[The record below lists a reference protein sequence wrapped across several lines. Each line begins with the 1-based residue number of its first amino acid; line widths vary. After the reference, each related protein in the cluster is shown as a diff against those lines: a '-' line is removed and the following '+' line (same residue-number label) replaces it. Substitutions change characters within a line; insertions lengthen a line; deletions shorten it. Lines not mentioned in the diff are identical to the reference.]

1 MIRRPTLRR
10 SAVIAL
16 EVMAGSVAAL
26 SVLLM
31 LAFWRLT
38 AGPIPLDFL
47 RPYTEAA
54 LEQALSGYDV
64 TLERTQIVWEA
75 EDRSLK
81 LEATDARIAGHAGGP
96 TASVPAIQIRFSL
109 RGLLHGLLAPVEIEA
124 VEPSFSIVR
133 LRDGSLR
140 LGPPEGSALGME
152 AGPGQTEATGD
163 ALSVIVEELNR
174 APDPGSATG
183 YLEIVRVR
191 RASLTIIDLAIGT
204 QWSVPSADILLQRGE
219 RGVRSRGRLEFD
231 LGAMPLTVGF
241 EGSHR
246 LSDRTSHLSVEFS
259 GLEPDALARKV
270 PELAALAAIGVP
282 LSGNVEIEAE
292 ALTIARSIKVTV
304 RGEGGQLDLPTLYDL
319 PLPVRALEATVS
331 YRRDSAMLMLP
342 NLVVDLGTAARAGP
356 RLTLTGTLID
366 VGAADSYA
374 LVAEAVAE
382 NVATDDLAGYWPR
395 AVGRNPRDWVTKN
408 LEGGGVSKARISLR
422 GRMARD
428 DPSDLAVEDFD
439 GTIAF
444 SGVTTHYMRPLPPV
458 LETTGH
464 AEFSPGRFR
473 IEVESGRLYDLMAGP
488 ATIDMTGLD
497 GDSELA
503 DIEVVVRGPLRDVMR
518 VIDHKPLD
526 YATALGIPPA
536 NVGGLAAAR
545 LVFQFPL
552 VNDLGLDRVKL
563 AAAAN
568 MRDVSLRKIL
578 LDQDFRDGALTL
590 TLDGRGMTIEG
601 TGRFAD
607 VPIPL
612 TWREEFRSNVEV
624 RRRIRASGSVDDAAR
639 ARLGF
644 DFQPYLSGPVATA
657 IDYRHSSDGVDR
669 VAATLDLRDATVL
682 LPEVD
687 WTKPPQT
694 AGTARLDIVIP
705 EGGDP
710 RFERFQL
717 AASDLAAAGQAVFTP
732 DFADLRRVDFTEL
745 KLGSTDIEGS
755 VARQP
760 DGVLDIELSGRNLDL
775 RRVLAEDESVAD
787 APPPIFPAL
796 RLNGRFQRVLLEDGR
811 LLDGV
816 EANLVHDGAT
826 WRDVKIAGRLAEA
839 GRFDLVATPLTGA
852 SGHEFILVSN
862 DAGAALRSFGLFDR
876 MVGGRLR
883 ADGRADFDDFD
894 RPMQAAIDIADFR
907 IVRAEALAEVLRVT
921 GSQDIQSAL
930 AGEGIAFTR
939 LTGDIERQDKVT
951 RIRNARA
958 VGAALGLSLE
968 GVIDDGAGGVD
979 LSGLIVPA
987 YQLSQALGSIPLLGP
1002 LIVGGK
1008 DEGLLATEF
1017 RLDGPADNPRVTVN
1031 PLTALAPGFLRDLF
1045 RFFGDRGGET
1055 TPLPPR

>member
-47 RPYTEAA
+47 RTYTEAA
-54 LEQALSGYDV
+54 LEQALPGYDIA
-64 TLERTQIVWEA
+64 LERTQIVWEA
-75 EDRSLK
+75 EERSLK
-81 LEATDARIAGHAGGP
+81 LVATDARIAGHAGGP
-96 TASVPAIQIRFSL
+96 TATVPAIQIRFSL
-109 RGLLHGLLAPVEIEA
+109 RGLLRGLLAPVEIEA
-124 VEPSFSIVR
+124 VEPSFSVVR

-140 LGPPEGSALGME
+140 LGPPEGAE
-152 AGPGQTEATGD
+152 PAQPAAGGD
-163 ALSVIVEELNR
+163 ALSAIVDELNR
-174 APDPGSATG
+174 APDPDSATG

-191 RASLTIIDLAIGT
+191 RASLTIIDLSLGT
-204 QWSVPSADILLQRGE
+204 RWSVPSADILLRRGE
-219 RGVRSRGRLEFD
+219 RGLRSRGLLEFD
-231 LGAMPLTVGF
+231 VGTMPLMLSF
-241 EGSHR
+241 DGSHR
-246 LSDRTSHLSVEFS
+246 LDDRTSRLSVEFS

-270 PELAALAAIGVP
+270 PELAALSAIGLP
-282 LSGNVEIEAE
+282 LSGSLEVEAE
-292 ALTIARSIKVTV
+292 ALTIARSIEVTV
-304 RGEGGQLDLPTLYDL
+304 RGESGQIDLPTLYDL
-319 PLPVRALEATVS
+319 PLPVRAIEASLT
-331 YRRDSAMLMLP
+331 YRRDSKMLMLP
-342 NLVVDLGTAARAGP
+342 SLVIDLGTAAKAGP
-356 RLTLTGTLID
+356 RLSLTGTLID
-366 VGAADSYA
+366 VGAADSYG

-382 NVATDDLAGYWPR
+382 NVATDDLPGYWPR
-395 AVGRNPRDWVTKN
+395 EVGRNPREWVTKN
-408 LEGGGVSKARISLR
+408 LEGGGVSRARISLR
-422 GRMARD
+422 GKMARD
-428 DPSDLAVEDFD
+428 DPGAIEVEDFD
-439 GTIAF
+439 GEIAF
-444 SGVTTHYMRPLPPV
+444 AGVTTHYMRPLPPV
-458 LETTGH
+458 LETEGR
-464 AEFSPGRFR
+464 AEFSPGRFK
-473 IEVESGRLYDLMAGP
+473 IEVESGRLYNLAAGP

-497 GDSELA
+497 GNSELA

-536 NVGGLAAAR
+536 NVDGLAAAR

-568 MRDVSLRKIL
+568 MRDVALKKIL
-578 LDQDFRDGALTL
+578 LDQDFKDGELAL
-590 TLDGRGMTIEG
+590 TLDGRGMTIKG
-601 TGRFAD
+601 TGRFSD

-612 TWREEFRSNVEV
+612 TWREEFRTNVPV
-624 RRRIRASGSVDDAAR
+624 RRRITASGALDDAAR
-639 ARLGF
+639 KRLGF
-644 DFQPYLSGPVATA
+644 DFLQPYVTGPVPTE
-657 IDYRHSSDGVDR
+657 IDYRQASDGTDR
-669 VAATLDLRDATVL
+669 ISATHDLLDATLSLS
-682 LPEVD
+682 EVN

-705 EGGDP
+705 DGGDP

-717 AASDLAAAGQAVFTP
+717 AASDLAAAGEAVFAP
-732 DFADLRRVDFTEL
+732 DFAALRRVDFTEL

-760 DGVLDIELSGRNLDL
+760 DGVLDIDLSGRNLDL
-775 RRVLAEDESVAD
+775 RPVLAEEEGAVD
-787 APPPIFPAL
+787 APPPTFPAM
-796 RLNGRFQRVLLEDGR
+796 RLNGRFQRVLLEDDR

-816 EANLVHDGAT
+816 EANLVHDGTT

-839 GRFDLVATPLTGA
+839 GRFDLVATPITGT
-852 SGHEFILVSN
+852 SGHEFILVSD

-883 ADGRADFDDFD
+883 VDGRADFDDF
-894 RPMQAAIDIADFR
+894 RKSMQAALDIADFR
-907 IVRAEALAEVLRVT
+907 IVRAEALAEVLRVA

-930 AGEGIAFTR
+930 AGEGIVFTR
-939 LTGDIERQDKVT
+939 LTGDIERQNKVT

-958 VGAALGLSLE
+958 VGAALGLSVE
-968 GVIDDGAGGVD
+968 GVIDDGHGGINV
-979 LSGLIVPA
+979 SGLIVPA

-1017 RLDGPADNPRVTVN
+1017 RLDGPADKPRVTVN

-1045 RFFGDRGGET
+1045 RFFGDSGGTEPT
-1055 TPLPPR
+1055 QPPR

>member
-1 MIRRPTLRR
+1 
-10 SAVIAL
+10 
-16 EVMAGSVAAL
+16 MAGSVAAL

-54 LEQALSGYDV
+54 LEQALPGYDIA
-64 TLERTQIVWEA
+64 LDRTQIVWEA
-75 EDRSLK
+75 EERSLK

-109 RGLLHGLLAPVEIEA
+109 HGLLRGLLAPVEIEA
-124 VEPSFSIVR
+124 VEPSFSVVR

-140 LGPPEGSALGME
+140 LGPPDSLPDEVSK
-152 AGPGQTEATGD
+152 TEVAGD
-163 ALSVIVEELNR
+163 ALTIIAEELNR
-174 APDPGSATG
+174 APDPDSATG

-191 RASLTIIDLAIGT
+191 RASLTIIDLALGT
-204 QWSVPSADILLQRGE
+204 QWSVPSADILLRRGE
-219 RGVRSRGRLEFD
+219 RGVRSRGLLEFD
-231 LGAMPLTVGF
+231 LGTMPLMVSF
-241 EGSHR
+241 EGNHR
-246 LSDRTSHLSVEFS
+246 LDDRTSRLSVEFS

-270 PELAALAAIGVP
+270 PALAALAAIGVP
-282 LSGNVEIEAE
+282 LSGSVEIEAE
-292 ALTIARSIKVTV
+292 ALTVARSIEVTV
-304 RGEGGQLDLPTLYDL
+304 RGQGGQLDLPTLYDL
-319 PLPVRALEATVS
+319 PLPVRGIEATVN

-342 NLVVDLGTAARAGP
+342 SLVIDLGTAAKAGP
-356 RLTLTGTLID
+356 RLSLTGTLID
-366 VGAADSYA
+366 VGAADSYG

-395 AVGRNPRDWVTKN
+395 EVGRNPRRWVMAN
-408 LEGGGVSKARISLR
+408 LEDGGVSRARISLR

-428 DPSDLAVEDFD
+428 DPSDLTVEDFD
-439 GTIAF
+439 GEIAF

-458 LETTGH
+458 LETAGR

-473 IEVESGRLYDLMAGP
+473 IDVESGRLYDLVAGP
-488 ATIDMTGLD
+488 ATIDLTGLD
-497 GDSELA
+497 GKKELA

-536 NVGGLAAAR
+536 NVDGLAAAR

-552 VNDLGLDRVKL
+552 VNDLRLDRVKL

-568 MRDVSLRKIL
+568 MRGVSLRKIL
-578 LDQDFRDGALTL
+578 LDQDFREGELAL

-607 VPIPL
+607 VPIPVK
-612 TWREEFRSNVEV
+612 WREEFRRNAEV
-624 RRRIRASGSVDDAAR
+624 RRRIQASGIVDDATR

-644 DFQPYLSGPVATA
+644 DFQPYLTGPVETD
-657 IDYRHSSDGVDR
+657 IDYRQASDGADR
-669 VAATLDLRDATVL
+669 IAATLDLRDATL
-682 LPEVD
+682 SLSEVN

-694 AGTARLDIVIP
+694 AGTVRLDIVIP
-705 EGGDP
+705 DGGDP

-717 AASDLAAAGQAVFTP
+717 AASDLAAAGKAVFAP
-732 DFADLRRVDFTEL
+732 DFAQLRRVDFTEM

-760 DGVLDIELSGRNLDL
+760 DGVLDIDFSGRNLDL
-775 RRVLAEDESVAD
+775 RPVLAEEEGAAD
-787 APPPIFPAL
+787 APPPTFPAM
-796 RLNGRFQRVLLEDGR
+796 RLNGRFQRVLLEDDR

-816 EANLVHDGAT
+816 EANLVHDGTT

-839 GRFDLVATPLTGA
+839 GRFDLVATPVTGA
-852 SGHEFILVSN
+852 SGHEFILVSD

-883 ADGRADFDDFD
+883 ADGRADFDDFGK
-894 RPMQAAIDIADFR
+894 PMQAALDIADFR

-921 GSQDIQSAL
+921 GSQDIQMAL

-958 VGAALGLSLE
+958 VGAALGLSVE
-968 GVIDDGAGGVD
+968 GVIDDGHGGINV
-979 LSGLIVPA
+979 SGLIVPA

-1045 RFFGDRGGET
+1045 RFFGDRGGDT
-1055 TPLPPR
+1055 APAQPTR

>member
-16 EVMAGSVAAL
+16 EVVAGAVAAL

-47 RPYTEAA
+47 RTYTEAA
-54 LEQALSGYDV
+54 LEQALPGYDV
-64 TLERTQIVWEA
+64 ALERTQIVWEA
-75 EDRSLK
+75 EERTLK

-96 TASVPAIQIRFSL
+96 TATVPAIQIRFSL
-109 RGLLHGLLAPVEIEA
+109 RGLLRGLLAPVEIEA
-124 VEPSFSIVR
+124 VEPSFSVVR
-133 LRDGSLR
+133 LRDGSLH
-140 LGPPEGSALGME
+140 LGPPEGVDAVQ
-152 AGPGQTEATGD
+152 ADTDGD
-163 ALSVIVEELNR
+163 ALSAIIDELNR
-174 APDPGSATG
+174 APDRGSATG
-183 YLEIVRVR
+183 YLEVVRVR
-191 RASLTIIDLAIGT
+191 RASLTIIDLALGT
-204 QWSVPSADILLQRGE
+204 SWSVPRADILLRRGD
-219 RGVRSRGRLEFD
+219 RGLRSRGLLEFD
-231 LGAMPLTVGF
+231 LGTMPLIVSF

-246 LSDRTSHLSVEFS
+246 LTDHTSRLSVQFT

-270 PELAALAAIGVP
+270 PELAALGAIGLP
-282 LSGNVEIEAE
+282 LSGSLQIEAE
-292 ALTIARSIKVTV
+292 ALTRARSVEVTV
-304 RGEGGQLDLPTLYDL
+304 RGEGGQIDLPTLYDL
-319 PLPVRALEATVS
+319 PLPVRAIEATLV
-331 YRRDSAMLMLP
+331 YRHDSAMLMLP
-342 NLVVDLGTAARAGP
+342 SLVIELGTTARAGP
-356 RLTLTGTLID
+356 RLSLTGTLID
-366 VGAADSYA
+366 VGDAGSYG

-395 AVGRNPRDWVTKN
+395 ELGRNPREWVTQN

-422 GRMARD
+422 GKMARD
-428 DPSDLAVEDFD
+428 DPGDIEVEDFN
-439 GTIAF
+439 GEIAF

-458 LETTGH
+458 LETTGR

-473 IEVESGRLYDLMAGP
+473 IEVESGRLYDLAAGP

-497 GDSELA
+497 SDRELA
-503 DIEVVVRGPLRDVMR
+503 AIEVVVRGPLRDVMR

-536 NVGGLAAAR
+536 NVEGLTAAR
-545 LVFQFPL
+545 LVFEFPL
-552 VNDLGLDRVKL
+552 VSDLGLDQVKL

-568 MRDVSLRKIL
+568 MRGVSLRKIL
-578 LDQDFRDGALTL
+578 LDQDFRDGALAL

-601 TGRFAD
+601 TGRFSD
-607 VPIPL
+607 VPIPV

-624 RRRIRASGSVDDAAR
+624 RRRIQASGVLDDAAR
-639 ARLGF
+639 RRLGF
-644 DFQPYLSGPVATA
+644 EFQPYLTGPVATE
-657 IDYRHSSDGVDR
+657 IDYRQTSNGTDR
-669 VAATLDLRDATVL
+669 IAASHDLRDATL
-682 LPEVD
+682 SLPEIG

-694 AGTARLDIVIP
+694 AGMARLDIVIP

-717 AASDLAAAGQAVFTP
+717 AASDLAVAGQAVFAP
-732 DFADLRRVDFTEL
+732 DFEIFRRFDFTEL
-745 KLGSTDIEGS
+745 KLGRTDIEGS

-760 DGVLDIELSGRNLDL
+760 DGGLDIDLSGRVLDL
-775 RRVLAEDESVAD
+775 RPVLADDESGAGD
-787 APPPIFPAL
+787 EPPTFPAL
-796 RLNGRFQRVLLEDGR
+796 RMNGRFQRVLLEDDR

-816 EANLVHDGAT
+816 EANLVHDGIT
-826 WRDVKIAGRLAEA
+826 WRDVKIAGRLSEA
-839 GRFDLVATPLTGA
+839 GRFDLVATPLAGA
-852 SGHEFILVSN
+852 SGHEFILVSD
-862 DAGAALRSFGLFDR
+862 DAGSALRSFGLFDR

-883 ADGRADFDDFD
+883 TDGRADFDDF
-894 RPMQAAIDIADFR
+894 RKPMQAAIDIADFR

-958 VGAALGLSLE
+958 VGAALGLSVE
-968 GVIDDGAGGVD
+968 GVVDDGKGGIN

-1045 RFFGDRGGET
+1045 RFFGDRGGT
-1055 TPLPPR
+1055 AAPQPPR

>member
-38 AGPIPLDFL
+38 AGPIALDFL
-47 RPYTEAA
+47 RPYTESA
-54 LEQALSGYDV
+54 LEQALPGYDIA
-64 TLERTQIVWEA
+64 LERTQIVWEA
-75 EDRSLK
+75 EEKSLK
-81 LEATDARIAGHAGGP
+81 LEATDVRIAGHAGGP

-109 RGLLHGLLAPVEIEA
+109 RGLLRGLLAPVEIEA
-124 VEPSFSIVR
+124 VEPAFSVVR

-140 LGPPEGSALGME
+140 LGPPDSLPDEVSKTAV
-152 AGPGQTEATGD
+152 TDD
-163 ALSVIVEELNR
+163 ALTLIAEELNR
-174 APDPGSATG
+174 APDPDSATG

-191 RASLTIIDLAIGT
+191 RASLTIIDLALGT
-204 QWSVPSADILLQRGE
+204 QWSVPSADILLRRGE
-219 RGVRSRGRLEFD
+219 RGVRSRGMLEFD
-231 LGAMPLTVGF
+231 LGTMPLMVSF

-246 LSDRTSHLSVEFS
+246 LDDRTSRLSVEFS

-270 PELAALAAIGVP
+270 PALAALSAVGVP
-282 LSGNVEIEAE
+282 LSGSVEIEAE
-292 ALTIARSIKVTV
+292 ALTVARSIEVNV
-304 RGEGGQLDLPTLYDL
+304 RGQGGQIDLPTLYDL
-319 PLPVRALEATVS
+319 PLPVRAIAATVN

-342 NLVVDLGTAARAGP
+342 SLVIDLGTAAKAGP
-356 RLTLTGTLID
+356 RLSLTGTLID
-366 VGAADSYA
+366 VGNADSYG

-382 NVATDDLAGYWPR
+382 NVTTDDLAGYWPR
-395 AVGRNPRDWVTKN
+395 EVGRNPRRWVTAN
-408 LEGGGVSKARISLR
+408 LEGGGVSRARISLR

-439 GTIAF
+439 GEIAF

-458 LETTGH
+458 LETAGR
-464 AEFSPGRFR
+464 AEFSPGRFK
-473 IEVESGRLYDLMAGP
+473 IDVESGRLYDLVAGP
-488 ATIDMTGLD
+488 ATIDLTGLD
-497 GDSELA
+497 GKKELA

-536 NVGGLAAAR
+536 NVDGLAAAR

-568 MRDVSLRKIL
+568 MRGVSLSKVL
-578 LDQDFRDGALTL
+578 LDQDFRDGELAL

-607 VPIPL
+607 VPIPV

-624 RRRIRASGSVDDAAR
+624 RRRIQASGILDDAAR
-639 ARLGF
+639 IRLGF
-644 DFQPYLSGPVATA
+644 DFQPYLTGPVATE
-657 IDYRHSSDGVDR
+657 IDYRQASDGTDR
-669 VAATLDLRDATVL
+669 IAATHDLRDATL
-682 LPEVD
+682 SLPEVG
-687 WTKPPQT
+687 WTKPPQI
-694 AGTARLDIVIP
+694 AGMARLNIAIP
-705 EGGDP
+705 KGGDP
-710 RFERFQL
+710 RFERFQI
-717 AASDLAAAGQAVFTP
+717 AASDLAAVGQAEFTP
-732 DFADLRRVDFTEL
+732 DFEHLRRVDFTEL
-745 KLGSTDIEGS
+745 KLGQTDIEGS
-755 VARQP
+755 VVRQP
-760 DGVLDIELSGRNLDL
+760 DGGLDIDLSGRNLDL
-775 RRVLAEDESVAD
+775 RPALAEEEGEAD
-787 APPPIFPAL
+787 DTPPTFPAL
-796 RLNGRFQRVLLEDGR
+796 RLNGRFQRVLLEDDR

-816 EANLVHDGAT
+816 EANLVHDGTT

-839 GRFDLVATPLTGA
+839 GRFDLVATPITGA
-852 SGHEFILVSN
+852 SGHEFILVSD

-883 ADGRADFDDFD
+883 VDGRADFDDF
-894 RPMQAAIDIADFR
+894 RKPIQAALDIADFR

-930 AGEGIAFTR
+930 AGEGIVFTR

-958 VGAALGLSLE
+958 VGAALGLSVD
-968 GVIDDGAGGVD
+968 GVIDDGNGGINV
-979 LSGLIVPA
+979 SGLIVPA

-1045 RFFGDRGGET
+1045 RFFGDRGGDT
-1055 TPLPPR
+1055 APAQPTR